1 MGWVC
6 VCVCWEEVGGGSWS
20 EVFFAKPSSACH
32 CTHSNPVIN
41 RNGTDEVETKMRS
54 EGCWSRAGLIF
65 NKIV

>member
-6 VCVCWEEVGGGSWS
+6 VCVCAGKRWGGAG
-20 EVFFAKPSSACH
+20 VRFFAKPSSACH